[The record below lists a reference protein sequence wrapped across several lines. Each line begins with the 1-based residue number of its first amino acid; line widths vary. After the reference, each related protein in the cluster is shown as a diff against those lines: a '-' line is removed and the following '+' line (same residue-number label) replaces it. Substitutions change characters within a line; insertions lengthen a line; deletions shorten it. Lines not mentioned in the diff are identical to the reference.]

1 MFTSALV
8 ASPMMKTSS
17 KKVPNKTKGAKTMPM
32 KKKKKTMP
40 KASAKAKAKAM
51 PTVPTMVPY
60 L

>member
-1 MFTSALV
+1 
-8 ASPMMKTSS
+8 MMKTSS

-32 KKKKKTMP
+32 KKKGAKP

-51 PTVPTMVPY
+51 PTVPKMVTY